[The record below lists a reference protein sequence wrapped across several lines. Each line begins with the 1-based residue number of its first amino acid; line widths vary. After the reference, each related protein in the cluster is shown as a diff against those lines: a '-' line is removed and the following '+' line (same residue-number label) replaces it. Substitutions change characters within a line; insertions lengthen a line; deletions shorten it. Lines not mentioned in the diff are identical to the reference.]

1 MIRKILKSMKP
12 LKTNKLSNPAEF
24 IKLMVIIFVLVSV
37 FLFSQGWSET
47 QIVVNVVVLLILFI
61 VLQLTFVI
69 LYKKG
74 IKSLA
79 FGILMIL
86 LLMGILLAVAI
97 WYFSKYG
104 ITFQL

>member
-1 MIRKILKSMKP
+1 MKP
-12 LKTNKLSNPAEF
+12 LKKNKLSDPAEF

-37 FLFSQGWSET
+37 FLFSQGLSET
-47 QIVVNVVVLLILFI
+47 QIVVNIVVLLILFI
-61 VLQLTFVI
+61 VLQSTFVI

-79 FGILMIL
+79 FWILMIL
-86 LLMGILLAVAI
+86 LLMGISVAVAI

>member
-1 MIRKILKSMKP
+1 MKP

-37 FLFSQGWSET
+37 FLFSQGLSQT
-47 QIVVNVVVLLILFI
+47 QIIVNVVVLLILFI
-61 VLQLTFVI
+61 GLQLTFVI

-74 IKSLA
+74 VRTLA
-79 FGILMIL
+79 FWVLIIL
-86 LLMGILLAVAI
+86 LLLGMSLAGAI

-104 ITFQL
+104 IAFQL

>member
-1 MIRKILKSMKP
+1 MKP

-37 FLFSQGWSET
+37 FLFSQGLSET
-47 QIVVNVVVLLILFI
+47 QIVVNAVVLLILFI
-61 VLQLTFVI
+61 VLQSTFVI

-79 FGILMIL
+79 FWILMIL
-86 LLMGILLAVAI
+86 LLMGISLAVAI
-97 WYFSKYG
+97 WYYSKYG

>member
-1 MIRKILKSMKP
+1 MKP

-37 FLFSQGWSET
+37 FLFSQGLSET
-47 QIVVNVVVLLILFI
+47 QIIVNVVVLLILFI
-61 VLQLTFVI
+61 VLQSTFVI

-79 FGILMIL
+79 FWILMIL
-86 LLMGILLAVAI
+86 LLMGISLAVAI
-97 WYFSKYG
+97 WYYSKYG

>member
-1 MIRKILKSMKP
+1 MKP
-12 LKTNKLSNPAEF
+12 LQKNKLSNPAEF

-37 FLFSQGWSET
+37 FLFSQRLSET

-61 VLQLTFVI
+61 GLQLTFVT

-74 IKSLA
+74 VRTVA
-79 FGILMIL
+79 FWILMVL
-86 LLMGILLAVAI
+86 LLLGISLAVAI

>member
-1 MIRKILKSMKP
+1 MKP

-37 FLFSQGWSET
+37 FLFSQGLSET

-61 VLQLTFVI
+61 VLQSTFVI

-74 IKSLA
+74 RKSLA
-79 FGILMIL
+79 FWILMIL
-86 LLMGILLAVAI
+86 LLMGISLAVAI
-97 WYFSKYG
+97 WYYSKYG

>member
-1 MIRKILKSMKP
+1 MKP
-12 LKTNKLSNPAEF
+12 LKTNKLSDPAEF

-37 FLFSQGWSET
+37 FLFSQGVS
-47 QIVVNVVVLLILFI
+47 QQQMIINVVVLLILFI
-61 VLQLTFVI
+61 CLQLTFVI

-74 IKSLA
+74 IKTLA
-79 FGILMIL
+79 FWILMIL
-86 LLMGILLAVAI
+86 LLMGISLGVAI

>member
-1 MIRKILKSMKP
+1 MKP
-12 LKTNKLSNPAEF
+12 LKTNKLSDPAEF
-24 IKLMVIIFVLVSV
+24 IKLMIIIFVLVSV
-37 FLFSQGWSET
+37 FLFSQGLSET

-61 VLQLTFVI
+61 VLQSTFVI

-79 FGILMIL
+79 FWILIIL
-86 LLMGILLAVAI
+86 LLMGISIAGAI

>member
-1 MIRKILKSMKP
+1 MKP
-12 LKTNKLSNPAEF
+12 LKTNKLSDPAEF

-37 FLFSQGWSET
+37 FLFSQGLSET
-47 QIVVNVVVLLILFI
+47 QIVVNIVVLLILFI
-61 VLQLTFVI
+61 VLQSTFVI

-79 FGILMIL
+79 FWILMIL
-86 LLMGILLAVAI
+86 LLMGISVAVAI

>member
-1 MIRKILKSMKP
+1 MKP
-12 LKTNKLSNPAEF
+12 LKTNKLSDPAEF

-37 FLFSQGWSET
+37 FLFSQGLSET

-61 VLQLTFVI
+61 VLQSTFVI

-74 IKSLA
+74 VKTLA
-79 FGILMIL
+79 FWILMIL
-86 LLMGILLAVAI
+86 LLMGISLGVAI

>member
-1 MIRKILKSMKP
+1 MRP
-12 LKTNKLSNPAEF
+12 LKTNKLSEPKEF

-37 FLFSQGWSET
+37 FLFSQGLSET

-61 VLQLTFVI
+61 VLQSTFVI
-69 LYKKG
+69 LYKMG

-79 FGILMIL
+79 FWILMIL
-86 LLMGILLAVAI
+86 LSMGISLAVAI

>member
-1 MIRKILKSMKP
+1 MKP
-12 LKTNKLSNPAEF
+12 LKKNKLSDPAEF
-24 IKLMVIIFVLVSV
+24 IKLMVIIFVLV
-37 FLFSQGWSET
+37 FLFSQGLSET
-47 QIVVNVVVLLILFI
+47 QIVVNIVVLLILFI
-61 VLQLTFVI
+61 VLQSTFVI

-79 FGILMIL
+79 FWILMIL
-86 LLMGILLAVAI
+86 LLMGISVAVAI

>member
-1 MIRKILKSMKP
+1 MKR
-12 LKTNKLSNPAEF
+12 LNTNKLSNPAEF

-37 FLFSQGWSET
+37 FLFSQGSSQT

-61 VLQLTFVI
+61 ILQSTFVI

-79 FGILMIL
+79 FWLLMIL
-86 LLMGILLAVAI
+86 LLMGISLAVAI

>member
-1 MIRKILKSMKP
+1 MKP

-37 FLFSQGWSET
+37 FLFSQGTSQT
-47 QIVVNVVVLLILFI
+47 QIFVNVVVLLILFI
-61 VLQLTFVI
+61 VLQSAFVI
-69 LYKKG
+69 IYKKG
-74 IKSLA
+74 VRTLA
-79 FGILMIL
+79 FWILIILIL
-86 LLMGILLAVAI
+86 LGISVAVAI

>member
-1 MIRKILKSMKP
+1 MRL
-12 LKTNKLSNPAEF
+12 LKTNKLSDPAEF

-37 FLFSQGWSET
+37 FLFSQGLSET

-61 VLQLTFVI
+61 VLQSTFVI

-74 IKSLA
+74 IKTLA
-79 FGILMIL
+79 FWILMIL
-86 LLMGILLAVAI
+86 LLMGISLGVAI

>member
-1 MIRKILKSMKP
+1 MKP
-12 LKTNKLSNPAEF
+12 LQKNKLSDPAEF

-37 FLFSQGWSET
+37 FLFSQGLSET

-61 VLQLTFVI
+61 CLQLTFVI
-69 LYKKG
+69 IYKKG
-74 IKSLA
+74 VRTLA
-79 FGILMIL
+79 FWILMVLAL
-86 LLMGILLAVAI
+86 LGISVGVAI

>member
-1 MIRKILKSMKP
+1 MRP
-12 LKTNKLSNPAEF
+12 LKTNKLSEPKEF

-37 FLFSQGWSET
+37 FLFSQGLSET

-61 VLQLTFVI
+61 ILQSSFVI

-74 IKSLA
+74 IKTLA
-79 FGILMIL
+79 FWILMIL
-86 LLMGILLAVAI
+86 LLMGISLAVAI
-97 WYFSKYG
+97 WYFSKHG

>member
-1 MIRKILKSMKP
+1 MKP
-12 LKTNKLSNPAEF
+12 LKTNKLSDPAEF

-37 FLFSQGWSET
+37 FLFSQGVSQQQT
-47 QIVVNVVVLLILFI
+47 IINVVVLLILLI
-61 VLQLTFVI
+61 CLQLTFVI

-79 FGILMIL
+79 FWILMIL
-86 LLMGILLAVAI
+86 LLMGISLAVAI

>member
-1 MIRKILKSMKP
+1 MKP
-12 LKTNKLSNPAEF
+12 LKTNKLSDPAEF

-37 FLFSQGWSET
+37 FLFSQGLSET
-47 QIVVNVVVLLILFI
+47 QIIVNVVVLLILFI
-61 VLQLTFVI
+61 VLQSTFVI

-79 FGILMIL
+79 FWILMIL
-86 LLMGILLAVAI
+86 LLMGISLAVAI

>member
-1 MIRKILKSMKP
+1 MKR
-12 LKTNKLSNPAEF
+12 LNTSKLSNPAEF
-24 IKLMVIIFVLVSV
+24 IKLMVVIFVLVSI
-37 FLFSQGWSET
+37 FLFSQGSSQS

-61 VLQLTFVI
+61 ILQSTFVI

-74 IKSLA
+74 SKSLA
-79 FGILMIL
+79 FWILMIL
-86 LLMGILLAVAI
+86 LLMGTSLAVAI

>member
-1 MIRKILKSMKP
+1 MKP
-12 LKTNKLSNPAEF
+12 LKTNKLSDPAEF

-37 FLFSQGWSET
+37 FLFSQGLSET
-47 QIVVNVVVLLILFI
+47 QIIVNVVVLLILFI
-61 VLQLTFVI
+61 VLQSTFVI

-79 FGILMIL
+79 FWILMIL
-86 LLMGILLAVAI
+86 LLMGISLAVAI
-97 WYFSKYG
+97 WYYSKYG

>member
-1 MIRKILKSMKP
+1 MKP
-12 LKTNKLSNPAEF
+12 LKTNKLSDPAEF

-37 FLFSQGWSET
+37 FLFSQGLSET
-47 QIVVNVVVLLILFI
+47 QIVVNAVVLLILFI
-61 VLQLTFVI
+61 VLQSTFVI

-79 FGILMIL
+79 FWILMIL
-86 LLMGILLAVAI
+86 LLMGISLAVAI
-97 WYFSKYG
+97 WYYSKYG

>member
-1 MIRKILKSMKP
+1 MKP

-37 FLFSQGWSET
+37 FLFSQGVSQQQT
-47 QIVVNVVVLLILFI
+47 IINGVVLLILFI
-61 VLQLTFVI
+61 CLQLTFVI

-74 IKSLA
+74 IKTLA
-79 FGILMIL
+79 FWILIIL
-86 LLMGILLAVAI
+86 LLMGVSLGVAI
-97 WYFSKYG
+97 WYYSKYG

>member
-1 MIRKILKSMKP
+1 MKP
-12 LKTNKLSNPAEF
+12 IKTNKLSNPAEF

-37 FLFSQGWSET
+37 FLFSQGLSQT
-47 QIVVNVVVLLILFI
+47 QIIVNVIVLLILFI
-61 VLQLTFVI
+61 GLQLTFVI

-74 IKSLA
+74 VRTLA
-79 FGILMIL
+79 FWILIIL
-86 LLMGILLAVAI
+86 LLLGMSLTGAI